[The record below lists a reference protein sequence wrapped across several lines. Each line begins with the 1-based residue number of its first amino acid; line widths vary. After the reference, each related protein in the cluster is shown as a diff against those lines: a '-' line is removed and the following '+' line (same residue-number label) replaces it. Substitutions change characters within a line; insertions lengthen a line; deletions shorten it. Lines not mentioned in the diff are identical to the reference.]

1 MSIARPRSPGI
12 RGSAPSAAAR
22 ANVETISSASSDQ
35 LRGSPLTAVF
45 SSESSLTVLFEL
57 AAIKEKDD
65 DDDDEGRGRRAEDR
79 TSSNEHGEKSP
90 FPRKKDNEEDE

>member
-12 RGSAPSAAAR
+12 KGSAPSAAAR

-35 LRGSPLTAVF
+35 LRGSPLTAIF

-57 AAIKEKDD
+57 AAIKEKD

-90 FPRKKDNEEDE
+90 FPLKKDNEEDE